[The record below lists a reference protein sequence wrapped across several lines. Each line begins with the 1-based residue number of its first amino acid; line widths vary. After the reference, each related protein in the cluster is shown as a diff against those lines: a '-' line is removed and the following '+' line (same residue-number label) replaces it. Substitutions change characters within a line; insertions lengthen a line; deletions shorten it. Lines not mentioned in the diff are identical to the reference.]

1 MVDSTLPKAEEP
13 RHTPWRGYVT
23 LLFADL
29 CDYTGLGE
37 QHDPEE
43 IDELRFRLE
52 QLAGRVIE
60 RHGGSVSQIYGDG
73 ILAVFGFPEARGD
86 DSRRAVGAAV
96 ELREAVHELR
106 WNVEGAVPVEFQLHS
121 GVHAGLVCARSGDA
135 LNGKYSLSGDTVS
148 TTARLCA
155 SAERDEII
163 VSEAVRQGIDGFF
176 SVAQSQALTLKGKR
190 APVITYRVLGP
201 SDVNSHFQARCRRG
215 LSAFVGRER
224 ELAELESHV
233 QKAHPAEGCRVIVRA
248 AAGVGKSRLLEEFRH
263 RIGSPVLCALH
274 GYCESYGDAVPLQP
288 FLHMLRQL
296 IDAQDLQAARDELQ
310 KLVSREEDVAVLLS
324 LLALRPSAKNEINEA
339 SIQRAFVELFSGL
352 ARDRRVLVTVDDW
365 QWADDI
371 SRKLLAAL
379 LDERTCPMSVV
390 LALRTTDRAA
400 AAPSEFSVLDL
411 APFDE
416 VESARVARS
425 LRTQNLPAAVVKALH
440 RRSGG
445 NALFLEELCRALPSA
460 AFCDEAALEM
470 SGAPTTLH
478 GVIQA
483 RLTGLDPRDA
493 HVLHAA
499 AVIGNEF
506 ASSLLAEL
514 LSDTDITPS
523 LEALTAADIIYAGDR
538 PGLFRFKHGIARE
551 VVYES
556 VRISERRAM
565 HAAIVKHLL
574 ETRGSDSLDDR
585 IEALAYHCHQS
596 GDFERAVRFGEI
608 AGDKALL
615 TSALD
620 RARQQYAT
628 ALNALELLQPCV
640 ERKRQ
645 FLTIA
650 ARWGQACVYS
660 PSREQLALLERALTY
675 ARELG
680 DDRGLAEVQNLL
692 GWIHYVLG
700 DYPNAE
706 AHYTLARQLAEALG
720 EHGRRLLVQLDAN
733 FGQCYAASGSYDEA
747 LRLLSNSIVSK
758 QVRMKSVPNHVA
770 QGSAYAL
777 ACRATIHGDRGDF
790 ALAERDLKLAR
801 ELCEHTGHAVE
812 GSVFALNAMVELQ
825 RGEWE
830 ACRSAALRSH
840 SIAERDSHYT
850 FTTSAAYEAYARF
863 MLTREAEALRQLR
876 NSVESLEGRGTT
888 LFLSFAQARLAL
900 AGWVAG
906 DLSLAQHWAER
917 ALLRARQH
925 DPLGEAAAHRVLARI
940 CSTRS
945 TPSRIELTSHLQSA
959 LAAAERRRSPR
970 EALLTHYL
978 AAQLGAPNL
987 QLSAEQAAAELQHLG
1002 VRAHA
1007 FERAT
1012 TESVPAV
1019 ASSDV
1024 HVLTGEARGSFPPR

>member
-1 MVDSTLPKAEEP
+1 MVDSTLPKADEP
-13 RHTPWRGYVT
+13 RQTPWRGYVT

-43 IDELRFRLE
+43 IDELRFKLE
-52 QLAGRVIE
+52 QLARQVIE

-96 ELREAVHELR
+96 ELRAAVRELR
-106 WNVEGAVPVEFQLHS
+106 WNVDGDPVEFQLHS
-121 GVHAGLVCARSGDA
+121 GVHAGLVCARRGDA
-135 LNGKYSLSGDTVS
+135 LNGKYSLSGDAVS

-155 SAERDEII
+155 SADRDEII

-176 SVAQSQALTLKGKR
+176 SIERSQEALTLKGKR
-190 APVITYRVLGP
+190 APVTTYRVLGP
-201 SDVNSHFQARCRRG
+201 SDVKSHFQARCRRG
-215 LSAFVGRER
+215 LSEFVGRER
-224 ELAELESHV
+224 ELQQLQTCVREAQHRG
-233 QKAHPAEGCRVIVRA
+233 GCRVLVRA

-263 RIGSPVLCALH
+263 RASSSELRSLH
-274 GYCESYGDAVPLQP
+274 GYCESYGDVVPLQP
-288 FLHMLRQL
+288 FLHMLRQV
-296 IDAQDLQAARDELQ
+296 IDEDDLQLAEHKLSALIARQ
-310 KLVSREEDVAVLLS
+310 EDVAVLLA

-339 SIQRAFVELFSGL
+339 SIQRAFIELFRAL
-352 ARDRRVLVTVDDW
+352 ARETRLLVTVDDW

-371 SRKLLAAL
+371 SRKLMAAL
-379 LDERTCPMSVV
+379 LDEPSCPMSVV
-390 LALRTTDRAA
+390 LALRTTERDAA
-400 AAPSEFSVLDL
+400 PPSEFSVLDL
-411 APFDE
+411 SPFDE
-416 VESARVARS
+416 RETARVARS
-425 LRTQNLPAAVVKALH
+425 LRTQNLPAAVVRALH

-445 NALFLEELCRALPSA
+445 NALFLEELCRALPSE

-483 RLTGLDPRDA
+483 RLTSLDPHDA
-493 HVLHAA
+493 RVLQAG

-514 LSDTDITPS
+514 LNDTDITPA
-523 LEALTAADIIYAGDR
+523 LEALTAADMIYAGER

-556 VRISERRAM
+556 VRIGERRSM
-565 HAAIVKHLL
+565 HAAIAKHLL
-574 ETRGSDSLDDR
+574 ETAGADSLDDR
-585 IEALAYHCHQS
+585 AEALAYHCYQS
-596 GDFERAVRFGEI
+596 GDHERAARFGEI
-608 AGDKALL
+608 AGDKALA

-628 ALNALELLQPCV
+628 ALNALELLQPCI
-640 ERKRQ
+640 EHKRR
-645 FLTIA
+645 FLSLA
-650 ARWGQACVYS
+650 ARWGLACVYS
-660 PSREQLALLERALTY
+660 PSRDQLALLERALTY

-680 DDRGLAEVQNLL
+680 DNRGLAEVQNLL

-700 DYPNAE
+700 DYPSAE
-706 AHYTLARQLAEALG
+706 AHYTLARQIAEALG

-758 QVRMKSVPNHVA
+758 QVRSKKGPNHVA

-777 ACRATIHGDRGDF
+777 ACRASIHGDRGDF
-790 ALAERDLKLAR
+790 ALAERDLNHAR

-825 RGEWE
+825 RCAWE

-850 FTTSAAYEAYARF
+850 FTTSAAYEAFARF
-863 MLTREAEALRQLR
+863 MLTREDEALRQLR

-888 LFLSFAQARLAL
+888 LFLSFAQACMAH
-900 AGWVAG
+900 AAWTAG
-906 DLSLAQHWAER
+906 DVPLAQYWAER
-917 ALLRARQH
+917 ALVRARQH

-970 EALLTHYL
+970 EALLTHHL

-987 QLSAEQAAAELQHLG
+987 QLSAEQAAAELRHLG
-1002 VRAHA
+1002 VQVEAL
-1007 FERAT
+1007 ERVT
-1012 TESVPAV
+1012 ITPLPSPA
-1019 ASSDV
+1019 SIY
-1024 HVLTGEARGSFPPR
+1024 

>member
-1 MVDSTLPKAEEP
+1 MVDSTLPKAEET
-13 RHTPWRGYVT
+13 RLTPWRGYVT

-96 ELREAVHELR
+96 ELREAVRELR
-106 WNVEGAVPVEFQLHS
+106 WDVEGIGPVEFRLHS
-121 GVHAGLVCARSGDA
+121 GVHAGLVCARRGDA

-155 SAERDEII
+155 SAERDQIV

-176 SVAQSQALTLKGKR
+176 SVAQLQAALTLKGKR
-190 APVITYRVLGP
+190 APVTTYRVLGP

-215 LSAFVGRER
+215 LSPFVGRER
-224 ELAELESHV
+224 ELAELQASVHGA
-233 QKAHPAEGCRVIVRA
+233 QNAGGCRLMVRA

-263 RIGSPVLCALH
+263 RISSQEWCALH
-274 GYCESYGDAVPLQP
+274 GYCESYGDVVPLQP

-296 IDAQDLQAARDELQ
+296 IDAQDLQAAERELQ
-310 KLVSREEDVAVLLS
+310 SLVAREEDVAVLLS
-324 LLALRPSAKNEINEA
+324 LLALRPSTKDEINEA
-339 SIQRAFVELFSGL
+339 SIQRAFIGLFASL
-352 ARDRRVLVTVDDW
+352 ARARRVLLTVDDW

-379 LDERTCPMSVV
+379 LDEGTCPMSVV
-390 LALRTTDRAA
+390 VAIRTTDRDAA
-400 AAPSEFSVLDL
+400 PPSEFSVLDL
-411 APFDE
+411 VPFDE
-416 VESARVARS
+416 AESARVARS
-425 LRTQNLPAAVVKALH
+425 LRTQNLPAAVVRALH

-445 NALFLEELCRALPSA
+445 NALFLEELCRALPSE

-483 RLTGLDPRDA
+483 RLTSLDARDA
-493 HVLHAA
+493 QVLQAA
-499 AVIGNEF
+499 AVIGNEL
-506 ASSLLAEL
+506 ASGLLAEL
-514 LSDTDITPS
+514 LRDTDITSS
-523 LEALTAADIIYAGDR
+523 LEALTAADIIYPGDR
-538 PGLFRFKHGIARE
+538 PGMFRFKHGIARE

-556 VRISERRAM
+556 VRIGERRAM
-565 HAAIVKHLL
+565 HAAIVRHLL
-574 ETRGSDSLDDR
+574 DTAGTDSLDDR
-585 IEALAYHCHQS
+585 VEALAYHCHQS
-596 GDFERAVRFGEI
+596 GDFERAVRFGEV
-608 AGDKALL
+608 AGDKALA

-628 ALNALELLQPCV
+628 ALNALELLQPSV

-645 FLTIA
+645 FLAIA
-650 ARWGQACVYS
+650 GRWGQACVYS
-660 PSREQLALLERALTY
+660 PSRDQLALLERALTY
-675 ARELG
+675 AQELA

-700 DYPNAE
+700 DYPIAE
-706 AHYTLARQLAEALG
+706 AHYTIARKLAEAAG
-720 EHGRRLLVQLDAN
+720 ERGRRLLVQLDAN

-758 QVRMKSVPNHVA
+758 QVRTKSGPSHVA

-777 ACRATIHGDRGDF
+777 SCRATIHGDRGDF
-790 ALAERDLKLAR
+790 GLAERDLKLAR

-825 RGEWE
+825 RREWE

-863 MLTREAEALRQLR
+863 MLTRDGDALRQLR

-888 LFLSFAQARLAL
+888 LFLSFAQSCLAH
-900 AGWVAG
+900 AAWVAA
-906 DLSLAQHWAER
+906 DLSLAQYWAER
-917 ALLRARQH
+917 ALVRARQH
-925 DPLGEAAAHRVLARI
+925 DPLGEAAAHRTLARV

-945 TPSRIELTSHLQSA
+945 TPSRLELTSHLQSA

-978 AAQLGAPNL
+978 AAQLAAPNL
-987 QLSAEQAAAELQHLG
+987 QLSADQAAAELQHLG
-1002 VRAHA
+1002 VRTDALEA
-1007 FERAT
+1007 KPTAT
-1012 TESVPAV
+1012 LTA
-1019 ASSDV
+1019 ASPDV
-1024 HVLTGEARGSFPPR
+1024 H

>member
-1 MVDSTLPKAEEP
+1 MVESIHPKADEP
-13 RHTPWRGYVT
+13 RPTLWRGYVT

-43 IDELRFRLE
+43 IDELRFQLE
-52 QLAGRVIE
+52 QLAGKVIE

-96 ELREAVHELR
+96 ELSAAVRELRLDAVEGTEAV
-106 WNVEGAVPVEFQLHS
+106 EFRLHS

-155 SAERDEII
+155 TAGRDEVV
-163 VSEAVRQGIDGFF
+163 VSDAVRQGIDGFF
-176 SVAQSQALTLKGKR
+176 SVAQLQAALMLKGKR
-190 APVITYRVLGP
+190 APVVAYRVLGP
-201 SDVNSHFQARCRRG
+201 SDVTSHFQARCRRG

-224 ELAELESHV
+224 ELSQLQACAETES
-233 QKAHPAEGCRVIVRA
+233 GCRVIVRA

-263 RIGSPVLCALH
+263 RISSHERWALH
-274 GYCESYGDAVPLQP
+274 GYCESYGDVVPLQP

-296 IDAQDLQAARDELQ
+296 IHARDLNTADHELHA
-310 KLVSREEDVAVLLS
+310 LGVRPEDAAVLLA
-324 LLALRPSAKNEINEA
+324 LLALRPAAQEEVNETTIE
-339 SIQRAFVELFSGL
+339 RAFTGLFTAL
-352 ARDRRVLVTVDDW
+352 ASVRSVLVTVDDW
-365 QWADDI
+365 QWADDM

-390 LALRTTDRAA
+390 LAVRATDRDAA
-400 AAPSEFSVLDL
+400 PPSEFSVLDL
-411 APFDE
+411 LPFDE
-416 VESARVARS
+416 VESASVARS

-445 NALFLEELCRALPSA
+445 NALFLEELCRALPSE

-493 HVLHAA
+493 QVLQAA
-499 AVIGNEF
+499 AVIGNEL

-514 LSDTDITPS
+514 LSDSDINAS
-523 LEALTAADIIYAGDR
+523 LEALTAADIIYPGDR
-538 PGLFRFKHGIARE
+538 PGQFRFKHGIARE

-556 VRISERRAM
+556 VRIAERRAM
-565 HAAIVKHLL
+565 HAAIVQHLL
-574 ETRGSDSLDDR
+574 QKAAGADSLDDR
-585 IEALAYHCHQS
+585 VEALAYHCHQS
-596 GDFERAVRFGEI
+596 GDFERAVRFGEA
-608 AGDKALL
+608 AGDKALA

-620 RARQQYAT
+620 RARQQYVT
-628 ALNALELLQPCV
+628 ALNALELLSPCL
-640 ERKRQ
+640 EHKRR
-645 FLTIA
+645 FLAIA

-660 PSREQLALLERALTY
+660 PSRDQLALLERAVAY
-675 ARELG
+675 AQELG
-680 DDRGLAEVQNLL
+680 DQRGHAEVQNLL

-700 DYPNAE
+700 DYPTAE
-706 AHYTLARQLAEALG
+706 AHYSLARELAERLG
-720 EHGRRLLVQLDAN
+720 DLGRRLLVQLDAN
-733 FGQCYAASGSYDEA
+733 FGQCYAAAGSYDEA
-747 LRLLSNSIVSK
+747 LRLLSNSILNK
-758 QVRMKSVPNHVA
+758 QVRSRRGPSHVA

-777 ACRATIHGDRGDF
+777 SCRAVIHGDRGDF
-790 ALAERDLKLAR
+790 GPADHDLRLAR
-801 ELCEHTGHAVE
+801 ELCEDTGHAVE
-812 GSVFALNAMVELQ
+812 GSVFALSAMLELQ
-825 RGEWE
+825 RGAWE

-850 FTTSAAYEAYARF
+850 FTTSAAYESYARF
-863 MLTREAEALRQLR
+863 MLTRDPDALRQLR

-888 LFLSFAQARLAL
+888 LFLSFAQGCLAH
-900 AGWVAG
+900 AAWFAS
-906 DLSLAQHWAER
+906 DLPLAQYWAER
-917 ALLRARQH
+917 ALVRARQH
-925 DPLGEAAAHRVLARI
+925 DPLGEAAAHRVLARV

-945 TPSRIELTSHLQSA
+945 TPSRIELASHLQSA

-970 EALLTHYL
+970 ETLLTHLL
-978 AAQLGAPNL
+978 AAQLGAPNV
-987 QLSAEQAAAELQHLG
+987 QLSAEQALVELQHLG
-1002 VRAHA
+1002 VRADA
-1007 FERAT
+1007 LEARAT
-1012 TESVPAV
+1012 PSRPA
-1019 ASSDV
+1019 ADV
-1024 HVLTGEARGSFPPR
+1024 L

>member
-1 MVDSTLPKAEEP
+1 MQMVDSTLPKADEP

-29 CDYTGLGE
+29 CDYTGMGE

-106 WNVEGAVPVEFQLHS
+106 WNAEGAVPASFQLHS
-121 GVHAGLVCARSGDA
+121 GVHAGLVCARRGDA

-176 SVAQSQALTLKGKR
+176 SVTQSEEALTLKGKR
-190 APVITYRVLGP
+190 TPVRTYRVLGP

-224 ELAELESHV
+224 ELLQLEAAVREAQPSG
-233 QKAHPAEGCRVIVRA
+233 GCRVIVRA

-263 RIGSPVLCALH
+263 RISAPELCALH
-274 GYCESYGDAVPLQP
+274 GYCESYGDVVPLQP

-296 IDAQDLQAARDELQ
+296 IEAQDPQAARHELQ
-310 KLVSREEDVAVLLS
+310 RWLPREEDVAVLLS

-339 SIQRAFVELFSGL
+339 SIQRAFVELFSAL
-352 ARDRRVLVTVDDW
+352 ARERRVLVTVDDW

-379 LDERTCPMSVV
+379 LDESSCPMSVV
-390 LALRTTDRAA
+390 LAVRTTERDAA
-400 AAPSEFSVLDL
+400 PPSEFGVLDL

-416 VESARVARS
+416 AESARVARS

-445 NALFLEELCRALPSA
+445 NALFLEELCRALPSE

-493 HVLHAA
+493 QVLHAA

-506 ASSLLAEL
+506 ASALLAEL

-523 LEALTAADIIYAGDR
+523 LEALTAADIIYTGER
-538 PGLFRFKHGIARE
+538 PGWYRFKHGIARE

-556 VRISERRAM
+556 VRIAERRAM

-574 ETRGSDSLDDR
+574 ETASPDTLDDR

-596 GDFERAVRFGEI
+596 GDYERAVRFGEI

-628 ALNALELLQPCV
+628 ALNALELLQPGLQ
-640 ERKRQ
+640 RKRQ
-645 FLTIA
+645 FLGIA

-660 PSREQLALLERALTY
+660 PSRDQLALLERALTY
-675 ARELG
+675 ARDLG
-680 DDRGLAEVQNLL
+680 DNRGRAEVQNLL

-700 DYPNAE
+700 DYPSAE
-706 AHYTLARQLAEALG
+706 AHYTLAREIAESLG

-758 QVRMKSVPNHVA
+758 QVRPKTGPNHVA

-777 ACRATIHGDRGDF
+777 ACRAAIHGDRGDF

-812 GSVFALNAMVELQ
+812 GSVFALNAMMELQ

-850 FTTSAAYEAYARF
+850 FTTSAAYEAFARF
-863 MLTREAEALRQLR
+863 MLTRESEALRQLR

-888 LFLSFAQARLAL
+888 LFLSFAQACLAH
-900 AGWVAG
+900 AGWIAG
-906 DLSLAQHWAER
+906 DLALAQHWAER
-917 ALLRARQH
+917 ALVRARQH

-940 CSTRS
+940 CSTRT
-945 TPSRIELTSHLQSA
+945 TPSRIEVTSHLQSA

-970 EALLTHYL
+970 EALLTHLL

-1002 VRAHA
+1002 VNPHA
-1007 FERAT
+1007 LERASTQT
-1012 TESVPAV
+1012 TIPAP
-1019 ASSDV
+1019 ASSD
-1024 HVLTGEARGSFPPR
+1024 LY